1 MNLTDK
7 ITIEIELGTF
17 SNLIAGM
24 YCTYSAVNP
33 VAIPEFIWIELANK
47 VAEHLDE
54 IKSFEEWV
62 KYNLL
67 IIPKEF
73 CSEDEIESY
82 KTNTVYYE
90 RDNGNATLIV
100 TFEV

>member
-1 MNLTDK
+1 MSLKDK
-7 ITIEIELGTF
+7 ITIEIEMGTF
-17 SNLIAGM
+17 STLIAGM

-47 VAEHLDE
+47 LAEHLDKIE
-54 IKSFEEWV
+54 SFEDWV

-82 KTNTVYYE
+82 KSNSVYYE
-90 RDNGNATLIV
+90 RDNGNVILIV